1 MNTIRLFPDK
11 MKILSGSML
20 KLIAVLT
27 MLIDHIAAY
36 LIPQKW
42 VLFSIFGN
50 NVTLYR
56 VMRNFGRWAF
66 PIFAVLLIEGFIHT
80 RSRMKYGISLAAFA
94 LISEI
99 PWNLVHSGTLFFQGQ
114 NVFFTLLLGFLGLC
128 VLEHWQNRLLQ
139 GGALIALAM
148 LAVLLRCDHSVVGYA
163 FIMLMYALRDNEL
176 VRPLTA
182 FLYSNHW
189 WVLSAFLPISM
200 YNGKRGFVKGKVLK
214 YAFYAFYPVHLIVIY
229 FVQLAVHYRYP

>member
-1 MNTIRLFPDK
+1 MHKIQLFPDK
-11 MKILSGSML
+11 MRILSGSML
-20 KLIAVLT
+20 KLIAVIT

-36 LIPQKW
+36 LIPHKW
-42 VLFSIFGN
+42 VLFHIFGYD
-50 NVTLYR
+50 VTLYR
-56 VMRNFGRWAF
+56 VMRNLGRWAF
-66 PIFAVLLIEGFIHT
+66 PIFAVLLIEGFIYTH
-80 RSRMKYGISLAAFA
+80 SRMKYGISLAAFA

-114 NVFFTLLLGFLGLC
+114 NVFFTLFLGFLGLC
-128 VLEHWQNRLLQ
+128 VLEHLQNRFLQ
-139 GGALIALAM
+139 IGALLA
-148 LAVLLRCDHSVVGYA
+148 LAVLAVVLRSDHSVIGYS
-163 FIMLMYALRDNEL
+163 FIMLMYALRENEL

-182 FLYSNHW
+182 FLFNNHW
-189 WVLSAFLPISM
+189 WVLSAFLPISL

>member
-1 MNTIRLFPDK
+1 MQKIQLFPDK

-20 KLIAVLT
+20 KLIAVIT

-36 LIPQKW
+36 LIPHHW
-42 VLFSIFGN
+42 VLFTAFGYN
-50 NVTLYR
+50 ITLYR
-56 VMRNFGRWAF
+56 IMRNLGRWAF

-80 RSRMKYGISLAAFA
+80 HNRTKYGISLAVFA

-128 VLEHWQNRLLQ
+128 VLEHLQNHLLQ
-139 GGALIALAM
+139 AGALIALAL
-148 LAVLLRCDHSVVGYA
+148 LAVVLRSDHSAIGFA
-163 FIMLMYALRDNEL
+163 FIMLMYALREHEP

-182 FLYSNHW
+182 FLFNNHW
-189 WVLSAFLPISM
+189 WVMSAFLPISL

-214 YAFYAFYPVHLIVIY
+214 YAFYAFYPIHLFVIY
-229 FVQLAVHYRYP
+229 LVQVAVHYRYP